1 MLLFIEE
8 FYVKY
13 IQSVPSN
20 KRKPP
25 IENFFH
31 PSQNKAYARFLQ
43 DSKTLAAS
51 AELVIELKHDEI
63 QRSPLNSN
71 YFWD

>member
-31 PSQNKAYARFLQ
+31 PTQNKAYAKFLQ
-43 DSKTLAAS
+43 DTKILAAS
-51 AELVIELKHDEI
+51 AELVVELKHEEI
-63 QRSPLNSN
+63 QRSPLYYN
-71 YFWD
+71 YFWE